1 MRLHTNTLT
10 GVDLYA
16 AVALANWRT
25 RDVTGDLAPNSV
37 AKTHR
42 PHTVTPMYAEIT
54 THGSQIR
61 TRALEVQMSG
71 DASRRTNS
79 GNRGAGDDFA
89 ATWDQWGLFLAE
101 AFRRDPDML
110 VGSRKYPVYDGAAH
124 FHWVTGGRYAT
135 GHEIGQTLGRGGWK
149 SDNYHRAHR
158 WGYSA
163 AVATGAYLV
172 SECTNRTCTAIV
184 RRGDFSAVSG

>member
-1 MRLHTNTLT
+1 MRFHTDTLT
-10 GVDLYA
+10 GVDLFA
-16 AVALANWRT
+16 AVSLANDRMI
-25 RDVTGDLAPNSV
+25 DVATDLAANS
-37 AKTHR
+37 ARKTHR
-42 PHTVTPMYAEIT
+42 PHIVTPMYAEIT
-54 THGSQIR
+54 THGSRIR

-101 AFRRDPDML
+101 AFRRDPGML
-110 VGSRKYPVYDGAAH
+110 VGSRAYPIYDGAAH
-124 FHWVTGGRYAT
+124 FHWVTGGRYADLTT
-135 GHEIGQTLGRGGWK
+135 GTHTGWK
-149 SDNYHRAHR
+149 SNNYHRAHR

-163 AVATGAYLV
+163 VVATGAYSV

-184 RRGDFSAVSG
+184 RRGDWSAVSG